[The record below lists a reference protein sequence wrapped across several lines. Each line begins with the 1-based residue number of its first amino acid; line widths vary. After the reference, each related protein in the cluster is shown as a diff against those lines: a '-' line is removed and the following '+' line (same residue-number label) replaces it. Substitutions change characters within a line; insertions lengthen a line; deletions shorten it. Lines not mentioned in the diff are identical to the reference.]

1 MYVLLMNF
9 MPAMPNQRVYLGT
22 FLQIVHRLGAE
33 RKFFTF
39 PALWNKG
46 DVFSQSRTPFGTL
59 NKGLEG
65 FEEGLLQHG

>member
-1 MYVLLMNF
+1 MYVLLMSF
-9 MPAMPNQRVYLGT
+9 MPAVPNQRVYLGT

-59 NKGLEG
+59 SKGLEG

>member
-9 MPAMPNQRVYLGT
+9 VLALPNQRVYLGT
-22 FLQIVHRLGAE
+22 FLQIVHRLGAG

-39 PALWNKG
+39 AALWNKG
-46 DVFSQSRTPFGTL
+46 DVFSQLRRMFGTL

-65 FEEGLLQHG
+65 FEEGLLQRH